1 MTTKRHNFKNMLQ
14 NHQKTSRARNQFLAS
29 VTKLMVLIKIRQEIS
44 HIWALIESLHYKAS
58 VETVLVSVK

>member
-29 VTKLMVLIKIRQEIS
+29 VTKLLVLIKLDPKI
-44 HIWALIESLHYKAS
+44 
-58 VETVLVSVK
+58 